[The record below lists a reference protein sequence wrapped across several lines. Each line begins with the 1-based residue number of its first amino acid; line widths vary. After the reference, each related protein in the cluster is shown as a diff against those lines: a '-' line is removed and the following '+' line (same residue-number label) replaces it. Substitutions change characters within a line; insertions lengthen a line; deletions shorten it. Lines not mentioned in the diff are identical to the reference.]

1 MLSVVIERAFP
12 STVPGLLTRLVA
24 RAPDRSW
31 LFYEGDSWTAAD
43 VADQVERAATGL
55 AERGV
60 NHGDRVAVM
69 LGNRPETIF
78 AWFAANRLG
87 AVFVPIN
94 HALKRPEIAGALRLT
109 RPKVVIA
116 SEHRPLV
123 ASAIDEL
130 DAALR
135 PLLVSPGELAL
146 AGRGAPPVEVRPED
160 VAVLLSTSGTTG
172 APKAVAQSHSTYAL
186 TAEAFPFWLGLDESD
201 RLLAALPFFHIN
213 AQAYSTMGAL
223 GAGAGLAILPK
234 FSAQTFWPD
243 ARRLGATQFNG
254 VGAMIN
260 ILLRTEPRPSDREHS
275 IRVCY
280 AALALPEREHVGFEA
295 RFGTSLTVGYGMS
308 ETTFGTVWPRGVPP
322 RYGTMGTLRQHPRL
336 GEINRA
342 RVVRDDGSDAE
353 TNAPGELWLQN
364 PAAMSGYWEDAAA
377 TAVALSGGWLRTGDL
392 VRRDADG
399 FFTFVARKKD
409 VIRRRGENVAAAEI
423 ENVLAMHPSVQE
435 AAAIGVPSD
444 LGEDEIV
451 AFVVARAGTVID
463 PEALR
468 AWTREHLADFKVPKE
483 IHALGALPRTETAR
497 VAKHLLKERITR

>member
-1 MLSVVIERAFP
+1 MVPIAAEARAGSPARSALLRPMVARQRAVVRPAETIASSYVATLRPVSKRIPGARPADRRRSSTSSLGATCGPRSALRTSIHATLRVSTIPPPTMAQLHARTGSSNDTTSNPGRAVTRRPGVVASLVTRPRDLSVLDGAWAVKSGRRVMTRTLRSSPRVRTMLSVVIERAFP

-160 VAVLLSTSGTTG
+160 
-172 APKAVAQSHSTYAL
+172 
-186 TAEAFPFWLGLDESD
+186 
-201 RLLAALPFFHIN
+201 
-213 AQAYSTMGAL
+213 
-223 GAGAGLAILPK
+223 
-234 FSAQTFWPD
+234 
-243 ARRLGATQFNG
+243 
-254 VGAMIN
+254 
-260 ILLRTEPRPSDREHS
+260 
-275 IRVCY
+275 
-280 AALALPEREHVGFEA
+280 
-295 RFGTSLTVGYGMS
+295 
-308 ETTFGTVWPRGVPP
+308 
-322 RYGTMGTLRQHPRL
+322 
-336 GEINRA
+336 
-342 RVVRDDGSDAE
+342 
-353 TNAPGELWLQN
+353 
-364 PAAMSGYWEDAAA
+364 
-377 TAVALSGGWLRTGDL
+377 
-392 VRRDADG
+392 
-399 FFTFVARKKD
+399 
-409 VIRRRGENVAAAEI
+409 
-423 ENVLAMHPSVQE
+423 
-435 AAAIGVPSD
+435 
-444 LGEDEIV
+444 
-451 AFVVARAGTVID
+451 
-463 PEALR
+463 
-468 AWTREHLADFKVPKE
+468 
-483 IHALGALPRTETAR
+483 
-497 VAKHLLKERITR
+497 